1 MPKGAFFEKAEKLKM
16 IHRILILTGTV
27 VLLAGL
33 FVWLVYYPKSKE
45 ISGLENEIAQLDQK
59 INQAKI
65 KARDLAKLEAQHAE
79 VEAQFQE
86 ALKLLPNKREIP
98 TLLKT
103 ITQLGN
109 DANLEFRFF
118 SPKREKPR
126 DFYIEIPV
134 SMEVSGTYHNVAT
147 FFDKVGRMERI
158 VNILDVSMKPVKE
171 RSTTLTTTCDA
182 VTYRFKREAD
192 ETDQKDKKKQKNRK
206 KRK

>member
-1 MPKGAFFEKAEKLKM
+1 MPKGAVFEKVEKLKM
-16 IHRILILTGTV
+16 VHRILILAGTV

-33 FVWLVYYPKSKE
+33 FFWLVYHPKSNE
-45 ISGLENEIAQLDQK
+45 ISRLETEITGLKQK

-65 KARDLAKLEAQHAE
+65 KARNLAKLETEYAE
-79 VEAQFQE
+79 VELQFQE
-86 ALKLLPNKREIP
+86 ALRLLPNKREIP
-98 TLLKT
+98 TLLRT

-109 DANLEFRFF
+109 DSNLVFRFF
-118 SPKREKPR
+118 SPKRETPR

-158 VNILDVSMKPVKE
+158 VNILDVDMKPVAE

-182 VTYRFKREAD
+182 VTYRFKRETNEA
-192 ETDQKDKKKQKNRK
+192 DQKGKK
-206 KRK
+206 